1 MWSSAWQGETTPS
14 KRSSPPKLRRPAW
27 LARSVTALWEVC
39 ASPCITRSPSKPFKL
54 SLPSCRNS
62 SAPAGEIRGLKRAGD
77 NTHGHARDG
86 RSVPPRRLLDG
97 QPMRPRRPGFER
109 GVEINLKPGVQRQV
123 FVPHARDVNLVVTL
137 GVYFSKVVLV
147 QEIVADHQ
155 PFLIRRQHQVM
166 RSGVWS

>member
-39 ASPCITRSPSKPFKL
+39 ASPCITRSPSKPSKL
-54 SLPSCRNS
+54 SLASSRNS
-62 SAPAGEIRGLKRAGD
+62 SAPAGEIWGSSAPETTPTVMPGTVLRF
-77 NTHGHARDG
+77 
-86 RSVPPRRLLDG
+86 SRRLLDG

-109 GVEINLKPGVQRQV
+109 GVEINLKPGVQRHV
-123 FVPHARDVNLVVTL
+123 FVPHTRDVNLVVTL